1 MAIRQT
7 HLSYYSR
14 AMMVV
19 GASFALI
26 TILATVVAIRQERI
40 VSTGEL
46 RERLVTLTE
55 QQALAIGESSRSL
68 NADAIRTQLEGVAR
82 DPDFLAAAV
91 SDDRGRSVVQVGRED
106 VADLPIEQSQAAIV
120 VEESGQPKPIGSLS
134 VVFSLERSH
143 AAEREAERKALIL
156 GLVQLAAILAASAFA
171 VRTVTQELGVSEERL
186 RGVMD
191 NVTDGIITIND
202 KGIIESVNF
211 AAQHI
216 FGYSAGQLIGKNVG
230 ALIPELDRAHH
241 DGYVHTGQ
249 NKVLGVG
256 AREVVGRHKDGVD
269 IPLELAISEMWFS
282 GAHKFVGVARDITA
296 RKEAEQRL
304 QQAQKMEATGQLT
317 GGIAHDF
324 NNLLTVILGNA
335 EILTKALA
343 GDPRLMSIAAQLS
356 IAAQRGADLTRSLL
370 AFSRK
375 LVLQPVVTDVNQVV
389 ARMDELLRRTIGEHI
404 EINVVTGRDAVVH
417 DRGPGAARG
426 GDSQSG
432 RQCA

>member
-1 MAIRQT
+1 MAIRHT

-46 RERLVTLTE
+46 RDRLVRLTE
-55 QQALAIGESSRSL
+55 QQALAIGGSLRSL
-68 NADAIRTQLEGVAR
+68 NADAIRTQLGDVAR
-82 DPDFLAAAV
+82 DPDFLATTV

-106 VADLPIEQSQAAIV
+106 VADLPTEQSRAAIV

-134 VVFSLERSH
+134 VVFSLERSQ

-171 VRTVTQELGVSEERL
+171 VRTVTKELGVSEERL

-202 KGIIESVNF
+202 RGIIESVNF

-216 FGYSAGQLIGKNVG
+216 FGYSAGQLIGKDVG
-230 ALIPELDRAHH
+230 ALIPELDRAHQ

-256 AREVVGRHKDGVD
+256 AREVVGRHKDGID

-282 GAHKFVGVARDITA
+282 GAQKFVGVARDITA

-404 EINVVTGRDAVVH
+404 EVRRGDRPHAVVH
-417 DRGPGAARG
+417 DCGPGAARG